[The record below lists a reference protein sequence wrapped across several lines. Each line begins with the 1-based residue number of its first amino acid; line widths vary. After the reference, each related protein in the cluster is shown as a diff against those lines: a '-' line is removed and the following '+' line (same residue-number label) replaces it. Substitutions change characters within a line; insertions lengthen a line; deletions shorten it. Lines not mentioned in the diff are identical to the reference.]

1 MSRAKKDPFLEILT
15 YLRTAPD
22 AELKHIA
29 AQAAVEL
36 KARQPGGPEVPR
48 PRKTRKP
55 GDTVVPQEV

>member
-36 KARQPGGPEVPR
+36 KARQPESVEAPR
-48 PRKTRKP
+48 PRKARKP
-55 GDTVVPQEV
+55 AEPVLAKEA